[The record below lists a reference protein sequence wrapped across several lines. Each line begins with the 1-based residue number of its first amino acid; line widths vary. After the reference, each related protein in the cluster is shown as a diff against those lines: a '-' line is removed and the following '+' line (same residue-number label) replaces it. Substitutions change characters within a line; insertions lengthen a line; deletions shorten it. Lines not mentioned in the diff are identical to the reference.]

1 MAICKPM
8 TVINK
13 IRGHLDAI
21 IRAIVISVAIVVAW
35 NVPYAWY
42 WRVVAFVAIMFI
54 VGIIYPTVQFEL
66 AKPLGIKNMPLDN
79 PNSLSTHLLARVL
92 GIAMFWGAAWAI
104 GWLAGSNLTFYLIGV
119 LGTIVVIPGIIR
131 EISFQRGTGSAKL
144 FGRKDRFDDAA
155 KLRFAIA
162 IAEMLE
168 IQMILATG
176 KSIEDEHGRLKRK
189 ALGYVYGVHWRADY
203 VPGDP
208 QTLA

>member
-66 AKPLGIKNMPLDN
+66 AKPLGIKNMP
-79 PNSLSTHLLARVL
+79 PRQS
-92 GIAMFWGAAWAI
+92 
-104 GWLAGSNLTFYLIGV
+104 
-119 LGTIVVIPGIIR
+119 
-131 EISFQRGTGSAKL
+131 K
-144 FGRKDRFDDAA
+144 
-155 KLRFAIA
+155 
-162 IAEMLE
+162 
-168 IQMILATG
+168 
-176 KSIEDEHGRLKRK
+176 
-189 ALGYVYGVHWRADY
+189 
-203 VPGDP
+203 
-208 QTLA
+208 